1 MWYHIGLSKIDNIV
15 NGNDNMKENTSFVLR
30 DPAGRET
37 SVFAG
42 RQPRQAALKAAN
54 RIGGT
59 RDKPVEIRLRER
71 GTKKVH
77 IFKGWKELVLAPK
90 NKPDWMPDKINK
102 PFVKKVGIE
111 KIEKL

>member
-1 MWYHIGLSKIDNIV
+1 MREIKN
-15 NGNDNMKENTSFVLR
+15 FVLK
-30 DPAGRET
+30 DTSGAET

-59 RDKPVEIRLRER
+59 RDRPVEIKLRER